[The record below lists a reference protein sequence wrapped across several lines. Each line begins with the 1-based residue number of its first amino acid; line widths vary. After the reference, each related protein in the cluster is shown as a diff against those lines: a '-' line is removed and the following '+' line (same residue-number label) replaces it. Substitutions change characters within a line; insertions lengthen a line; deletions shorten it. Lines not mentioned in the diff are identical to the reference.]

1 MPVQI
6 LPSYI
11 NNNILTPQEQNL
23 VASNEMTRFFGISGD
38 YVQLFI
44 YTNLDTLVF
53 NNPNFQEYSVTE
65 NKEIN
70 FDPAYD
76 IESAGF
82 RLGTYNMVYNF
93 LRPLLTQNP
102 NLDLF
107 IYSIS
112 PDRREIKVR
121 TTADNDL
128 FFSNAVAYIDL
139 IQARDYFIEYYLD
152 FGNNNLITALS
163 LAVEKDVFGTS
174 TVIVKLENPLPQNI
188 VVNSPLNVVEKI
200 VNTYKYQAILT
211 SDVSSSVEFPSLRE
225 ANFTLDVDSYRIGS
239 SDYYNYTQITNLT
252 QSSELQTMLAF
263 ISSSNPTIN
272 VDYTEYVNF
281 VHFGSAQQQLETF
294 KYKLGKIQNLQNVIS
309 NLPPTN

>member
-1 MPVQI
+1 MTASKWDRIPRPS
-6 LPSYI
+6 LPIEKNVPSA
-11 NNNILTPQEQNL
+11 
-23 VASNEMTRFFGISGD
+23 ASLPAFDLGRVSEDFI
-38 YVQLFI
+38 QLFI
-44 YTNLDTLVF
+44 YNNINTLVGNDPTF
-53 NNPNFQEYSVTE
+53 DFYSVTE

-112 PDRREIKVR
+112 PDRREIRVR

-174 TVIVKLENPLPQNI
+174 TVSKISSIISRKAVSMY
-188 VVNSPLNVVEKI
+188 VSPSSFVPPIPEIK
-200 VNTYKYQAILT
+200 
-211 SDVSSSVEFPSLRE
+211 VSSSIV
-225 ANFTLDVDSYRIGS
+225 
-239 SDYYNYTQITNLT
+239 
-252 QSSELQTMLAF
+252 
-263 ISSSNPTIN
+263 
-272 VDYTEYVNF
+272 
-281 VHFGSAQQQLETF
+281 
-294 KYKLGKIQNLQNVIS
+294 
-309 NLPPTN
+309 

>member
-6 LPSYI
+6 NPTYV
-11 NNNILTPQEQNL
+11 NNNILTQQEQNL
-23 VASNEMTRFFGISGD
+23 VASTEMTRFFGVSGD
-38 YVQLFI
+38 FVQLFI
-44 YTNLDTLVF
+44 YTDLGTLVF

-76 IESAGF
+76 VESAGF

-107 IYSIS
+107 INSIS
-112 PDRREIKVR
+112 PDRKEIKVR
-121 TTADNDL
+121 TTTNNDL

-139 IQARDYFIEYYLD
+139 IQSRDYFIEYYLD

-163 LAVEKDVFGTS
+163 LAAEKDIFGTA
-174 TVIVKLENPLPQNI
+174 TVIIKLENPLPQNI
-188 VVNSPLNVVEKI
+188 IVNSPLNVVEKV
-200 VNTYKYQAILT
+200 VNTYSYQAILT
-211 SDVSSSVEFPSLRE
+211 SNVSSSVVFPSLRE

-239 SDYYNYTQITNLT
+239 SDYYNFNQITNLT
-252 QSSELQTMLAF
+252 QSLA
-263 ISSSNPTIN
+263 
-272 VDYTEYVNF
+272 
-281 VHFGSAQQQLETF
+281 QL
-294 KYKLGKIQNLQNVIS
+294 NN
-309 NLPPTN
+309 N